1 MRNVVFENIESQV
14 SSSIPSP
21 KVTPRRQEDE
31 ALASKIEHFLRN
43 ELDRLPFETMNDQA
57 ERTVPIQGGARVLG
71 GVGQPAADPRH
82 RGRAG
87 RGPAPPEAAGAAA
100 GIYTGIED
108 MDWIIVR
115 QPTTKEAIRR
125 QYGVDVENEGE
136 QEPEVRGTGDED
148 TADDAVTEY
157 IGYAKNDDGGIDRYT
172 WVNDIE
178 LEDLENYQARRVP
191 VCAHCG
197 RVRPLLGQI
206 IQNRPAVAQ
215 AAAEAEA
222 AAEVRQQIAGRGPGY
237 ADGGG
242 CGRRPPR
249 GHGSPGGGRGGSG
262 AAGGRAGAVRRRAV
276 PMVWE
281 HGMDHHGT
289 GLRGGGPAHR
299 HLLPASRS
307 RENTRRSERTAC
319 RPWCP
324 PRSLLSSGHVPRD
337 PAKECERVRQL
348 LGNSDVDMIEDQQNT
363 INRMEKKII
372 DRLVKA
378 GTRIT
383 MPADARLRRDP
394 RDGEVWYLNSP
405 GRQGHDR
412 RVSVFRGTCSTS

>member
-1 MRNVVFENIESQV
+1 MPNRKATVKPAKLDIWQQRLADSDVAWKPETDRMDHREHLYNGDRKIRPLVTGDARADGGQENTPHVRNVVFENIESQV

-57 ERTVPIQGGARVLG
+57 ERTVPIQGGAAFWAAWDNRQRTHDT
-71 GVGQPAADPRH
+71 VGELDVALLHPKQLAPQP
-82 RGRAG
+82 
-87 RGPAPPEAAGAAA
+87 

-197 RVRPLLGQI
+197 RVRPLPGQI

-222 AAEVRQQIAGRGPGY
+222 AVEVRQQIAGRALAMQMAADVAAGLPGGMEALSAAETSAEPPEDEPERY
-237 ADGGG
+237 DGGPCPW
-242 CGRRPPR
+242 CGSTEWTTKEQDFEEVVLPIVTSS
-249 GHGSPGGGRGGSG
+249 GLQIPGEHPEIGEDGLSAMVPIPGRGNH
-262 AAGGRAGAVRRRAV
+262 A
-276 PMVWE
+276 
-281 HGMDHHGT
+281 
-289 GLRGGGPAHR
+289 
-299 HLLPASRS
+299 
-307 RENTRRSERTAC
+307 
-319 RPWCP
+319 
-324 PRSLLSSGHVPRD
+324 
-337 PAKECERVRQL
+337 
-348 LGNSDVDMIEDQQNT
+348 
-363 INRMEKKII
+363 
-372 DRLVKA
+372 
-378 GTRIT
+378 
-383 MPADARLRRDP
+383 
-394 RDGEVWYLNSP
+394 
-405 GRQGHDR
+405 
-412 RVSVFRGTCSTS
+412 

>member
-1 MRNVVFENIESQV
+1 MVFENIESQV

-57 ERTVPIQGGARVLG
+57 ERTVPIQGGAAFWAAWDNRQRTHDT
-71 GVGQPAADPRH
+71 VGELDVALLHPKQLAPQP
-82 RGRAG
+82 
-87 RGPAPPEAAGAAA
+87 

-197 RVRPLLGQI
+197 RVRPLPGQI

-215 AAAEAEA
+215 AAGGGGSRGGGPA
-222 AAEVRQQIAGRGPGY
+222 ADRRAGPGY

-276 PMVWE
+276 PLVRE
-281 HGMDHHGT
+281 HGMDHERT
-289 GLRGGGPAHR
+289 GL
-299 HLLPASRS
+299 
-307 RENTRRSERTAC
+307 
-319 RPWCP
+319 
-324 PRSLLSSGHVPRD
+324 
-337 PAKECERVRQL
+337 
-348 LGNSDVDMIEDQQNT
+348 
-363 INRMEKKII
+363 
-372 DRLVKA
+372 
-378 GTRIT
+378 
-383 MPADARLRRDP
+383 
-394 RDGEVWYLNSP
+394 
-405 GRQGHDR
+405 
-412 RVSVFRGTCSTS
+412 